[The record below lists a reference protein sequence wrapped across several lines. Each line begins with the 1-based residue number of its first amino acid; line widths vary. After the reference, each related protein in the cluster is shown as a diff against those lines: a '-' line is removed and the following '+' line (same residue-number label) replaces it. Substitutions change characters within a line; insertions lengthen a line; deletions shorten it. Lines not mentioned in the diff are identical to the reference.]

1 MVDDVNLAWDIPRAM
16 DESSHEKTRR
26 GDTRSDLLESAAG
39 LLEERG
45 MEAVTLRAVGER
57 AGVSRQAPYK
67 HFSDKGELLSV
78 LAARYFEGLAE
89 AMISAADGTSGNP
102 LARLEAMLEA
112 YARVALGSPA
122 RYRLMFGPEVRNRP
136 YPEVH
141 EAARGLYGRLVGVVA
156 ECQEAGKLPG
166 GDPVDLAALVY
177 ATVHGAVDLALAG
190 HAEEKGLDDPLAL
203 VRLLLASLGGTR

>member
-1 MVDDVNLAWDIPRAM
+1 MEGA
-16 DESSHEKTRR
+16 SHQKTRR

-45 MEAVTLRAVGER
+45 IEAVTLRAVGER

-67 HFSDKGELLSV
+67 HFADKGELLSV
-78 LAARYFEGLAE
+78 VAARYFERLAE
-89 AMISAADGTSGNP
+89 EMIEAAEGADGDP
-102 LARLEAMLEA
+102 FVRLEAMLEA

-122 RYRLMFGPEVRNRP
+122 RYRLMFGPEVRGRP

-141 EAARGLYGRLVGVVA
+141 EAARGLYGRLVGVVT
-156 ECQEAGKLPG
+156 ECQGAGKLPV
-166 GDPVDLAALVY
+166 GDPVRLAALVY
-177 ATVHGAVDLALAG
+177 STVHGAVDLALAG

-203 VRLLLASLGGTR
+203 VRMLLASLGDAR